1 MINSKYVQCSFNKTL
16 CSIYGH
22 VLSPP
27 PPLTLD
33 NDFIYPTDSTEENT
47 KSTQFHRGYIGPS
60 LGPEPLTYD
69 P

>member
-1 MINSKYVQCSFNKTL
+1 MVMFY
-16 CSIYGH
+16 
-22 VLSPP
+22 P